1 MSKSQIPDITRA
13 VQNGVRWLK
22 DYAEELTDARDI
34 AICMSA
40 LVTAERNPHSH
51 LIQRLASSL
60 IRQQALNGSWN
71 EELWDTV
78 WATKALYDTGYEI
91 SSPEMHAALRFLE
104 GTQDTLT
111 GTWYEE
117 PFETMLVLD
126 LLVRIV
132 PDKLLSL
139 SERSL
144 KWIAS
149 LQKPDGAI
157 IGIRYTGMAASLFH
171 LMQKVGFW
179 NNQQVIELALQ
190 YIRNDLREKSI
201 WTSAAWSNYYPL
213 ISLLDCGAT
222 LDDSFVSKAVNWFLA
237 SQDVDGKWVQVS
249 RVHDTAMAV
258 LVLSNLLTTPLID
271 ISDPRTGILS
281 VNRENGTIRV
291 SFHGPGTGAI
301 TPAEKIKISSQV
313 RADLSQN
320 QQLMMDT
327 MRPVRDKRSA
337 VTRRNQQKQSMQA
350 ELKKSGRYA
359 YGHLIPAKIQLLL
372 ETSLADHL
380 RFDIDERL
388 IDLPW
393 ELIHDGTEFI
403 CLRYAMGRRLV
414 SDQNF
419 LPSRRPPRF
428 AKETRVMIVADPTN
442 DLPAAK
448 KEGHKVAQLLRDK
461 CMMHVDEFT
470 SSDITKKDFLL
481 SLKDYDI
488 LHFAGHASHESRSP
502 DESCLAFADGEIQA
516 FEIARFITNRAPV
529 VVFLNACWSAEE
541 LRNPDSYS
549 PMMRGL
555 GRTFL
560 YAGVSA
566 FIGYLVPVPDDSA
579 TQFAISFYES
589 LAQGQTIGESL
600 RRARIESHNLRIPG
614 DLTYLSAVLYGDP
627 AVRAIESTR

>member
-1 MSKSQIPDITRA
+1 MSKSQIPLITRA
-13 VQNGVRWLK
+13 VQQGVRWLK
-22 DYAEELTDARDI
+22 EYAEELTDARDI
-34 AICMSA
+34 AICISA
-40 LVTAERNPHSH
+40 LVTAERNPHSQ
-51 LIQRLASSL
+51 LVQRLASSI

-78 WATKALYDTGYEI
+78 WATKALYDVGYEI
-91 SSPEMHAALRFLE
+91 NSREMHAALRFLE
-104 GTQDTLT
+104 ATQDTLT

-126 LLVRIV
+126 LLARIV
-132 PDKLLSL
+132 PEKLVSL

-144 KWIAS
+144 KWLAS
-149 LQKPDGAI
+149 LQKSDGAI
-157 IGIRYTGMAASLFH
+157 IGIRYTGMIASLFC
-171 LMQKVGFW
+171 LTKRVGVW
-179 NNQQVIELALQ
+179 NSQRVTELALK
-190 YIRNDLREKSI
+190 YIRQDLGEKSI

-213 ISLLDCGAT
+213 MALLDYGAT
-222 LDDSFVSKAVNWFLA
+222 LDDSFVSKAVDWFLA
-237 SQDVDGKWVQVS
+237 SQDTDGKWMQVS
-249 RVHDTAMAV
+249 RVHDTAMSV
-258 LVLSNLLTTPLID
+258 LVLSNLLTTPLVD

-281 VNRENGTIRV
+281 INRENGTIRV

-301 TPAEKIKISSQV
+301 TPAEKIKISSHV

-320 QQLMMDT
+320 QQLMMAT
-327 MRPVRDKRSA
+327 MKPVRGKRS
-337 VTRRNQQKQSMQA
+337 TIIRKNQVEAPVQA
-350 ELKKSGRYA
+350 EITRSGRYA

-403 CLRYAMGRRLV
+403 CLRYAMGRRLI

-419 LPSRRPPRF
+419 LPPRRQPRF
-428 AKETRVMIVADPTN
+428 VKETRVMIVANPTN

-448 KEGHKVAQLLRDK
+448 KEGRKVAQLLRDK
-461 CMMHVDEFT
+461 CAMQVDEFT

-488 LHFAGHASHESRSP
+488 VHFAGHASYDARNP
-502 DESCLAFADGEIQA
+502 DESCLIFSDGEIQA
-516 FEIARFITNRAPV
+516 FEIARFITNRAPI

-541 LRNPDSYS
+541 LRNPDLYS

-589 LAQGQTIGESL
+589 LAQGQTIGESM
-600 RRARIESHNLRIPG
+600 RRARIEARNLKIPD

-627 AVRAIESTR
+627 AVRAIDSTK